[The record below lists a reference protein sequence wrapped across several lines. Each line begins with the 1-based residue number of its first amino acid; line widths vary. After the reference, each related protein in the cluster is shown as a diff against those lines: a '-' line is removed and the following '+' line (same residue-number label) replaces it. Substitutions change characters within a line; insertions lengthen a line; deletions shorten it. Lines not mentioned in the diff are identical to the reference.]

1 MLQADWLDSEYPS
14 AAASLREGWEE
25 TFTIN
30 RLGLPATLRRCLGTI
45 NIVENPTAGVRLR
58 TGRIT
63 NWRNGQMVLRSA
75 AAAYLDAEKAFK
87 RIMGYRDPWILKAAL
102 DEDQQ
107 TQELRVA

>member
-1 MLQADWLDSEYPS
+1 VKAGRRLSLSTVWGCLLPY
-14 AAASLREGWEE
+14 AAV
-25 TFTIN
+25 
-30 RLGLPATLRRCLGTI
+30 
-45 NIVENPTAGVRLR
+45 VENPTAGVRLR